1 MSGQHSQRV
10 MLPDGTDVAVIG
22 QGTWNMGENA
32 SARGEEIKALQ
43 MGIDLGMTLIDTA
56 EMYADGEA
64 EKIVG
69 EAIKG
74 KRDSVFIVTK
84 AYPHH
89 ADSKGLAAACEASL
103 KRLGTDYADLYLLHW
118 RGSIP
123 LEETV
128 QGMEKLCREGKI
140 RRWGVSN
147 LDTSDIE
154 ELWRLPDGTKCA
166 VNQVLYHAAS
176 RGIEHDLLPWCR
188 EHRVPVM
195 AYCPIAQGGRL
206 RKELLQHPLIRRL
219 AENHGASPAQIAL
232 AWVIRSGDVIAIPK
246 AVQEAHVRENAE
258 AARIVLTEEEL
269 LQIDDV
275 FSAPK
280 RKMPLDIV

>member
-1 MSGQHSQRV
+1 MSGQQHKSV
-10 MLPDGTDVAVIG
+10 KLPDGTDVPVIG

-32 SARGEEIKALQ
+32 LARDAEIKALQ
-43 MGIDLGMTLIDTA
+43 TGIDLGMTLIDTA
-56 EMYADGEA
+56 EMYANGDA

-74 KRDSVFIVTK
+74 KRDRVFIVTK

-89 ADSKGLAAACEASL
+89 ADGKGLAAACESSL

-128 QGMEKLCREGKI
+128 RGMEKLRREGKI

-147 LDTSDIE
+147 LDTADME
-154 ELWRLPDGTKCA
+154 ELWRLPGGTECA

-176 RGIEHDLLPWCR
+176 RGIEYDLLPWCR
-188 EHRVPVM
+188 ERHVPIM

-206 RKELLQHPLIRRL
+206 RKELLHHPVIRQI
-219 AENHGASPAQIAL
+219 AEHHDASPAQIAL
-232 AWVIRSGDVIAIPK
+232 AWVIRGGHVIAIPK
-246 AVQEAHVRENAE
+246 AVQETHIRENAE

-269 LQIDDV
+269 RQIDDV
-275 FSAPK
+275 FPAPK

>member
-1 MSGQHSQRV
+1 MSGQQHKGV
-10 MLPDGTDVAVIG
+10 KLPDGTDVPVIG

-32 SARGEEIKALQ
+32 FARDAEIKALQ
-43 MGIDLGMTLIDTA
+43 TGIDLGMTLIDTA
-56 EMYADGEA
+56 EMYANGEA

-69 EAIKG
+69 QAVKG
-74 KRDSVFIVTK
+74 KRDRVFIVTK

-123 LEETV
+123 FEETV
-128 QGMEKLCREGKI
+128 RGMEKLRREGKI

-147 LDTSDIE
+147 LDTADME
-154 ELWRLPDGTKCA
+154 ELWQLPGGTECA

-176 RGIEHDLLPWCR
+176 RGIEYDLLPWCR
-188 EHRVPVM
+188 EHHVPVM

-206 RKELLQHPLIRRL
+206 RKELLQHPVIGQI
-219 AENHGASPAQIAL
+219 AEHHGASPAQIAL
-232 AWVIRSGDVIAIPK
+232 AWVIRGGHVIAIPK
-246 AVQEAHVRENAE
+246 AVQETHIRENAE

-269 LQIDDV
+269 RQIDEV
-275 FSAPK
+275 FPAPK
-280 RKMPLDIV
+280 CKMPLDIV

>member
-1 MSGQHSQRV
+1 MSGQQHKSV
-10 MLPDGTDVAVIG
+10 KLPDGADVPVIG
-22 QGTWNMGENA
+22 QGTWYMGENA
-32 SARGEEIKALQ
+32 SVRGEEIKALQ
-43 MGIDLGMTLIDTA
+43 TGIDLGMTLIDTA

-74 KRDSVFIVTK
+74 KRDRVFIVTK

-103 KRLGTDYADLYLLHW
+103 RRLGTDYADLYLLHW

-128 QGMEKLCREGKI
+128 RGMEKLRREGKI

-147 LDTSDIE
+147 LDTADME
-154 ELWRLPDGTKCA
+154 ELWRLPGGTECV

-176 RGIEHDLLPWCR
+176 RGIEYDLLPWCR

-206 RKELLQHPLIRRL
+206 RKELLQHPVIRQI
-219 AENHGASPAQIAL
+219 AEHHGASPAQIAL
-232 AWVIRSGDVIAIPK
+232 AWVIRGGHVIAIPK
-246 AVQEAHVRENAE
+246 AVQEMHIRENAE

-269 LQIDDV
+269 RQIDEA
-275 FSAPK
+275 FPAPK